1 MDELHPI
8 DGRGIRGDPFWPKC
22 RRGQGCALL
31 ADLDKAPASQR
42 LAGEHNTPG
51 TRAFIGVVVTL
62 GPARLPWY
70 RHKHIAPALTRSC
83 STTEDGTSTLLR
95 LCVQLQDIC
104 PRPKG
109 VAGQVPDAPA
119 VDSPRLQ
126 GVFWSAVRTAARD
139 MASMTWSATSFAAS
153 HWRGHR
159 PDPSGGAAQASMVS
173 EASTRP
179 SILDGAPLRRLS
191 WRAWANPPS

>member
-1 MDELHPI
+1 FFQSFQVSETPIQALPGKRRALDRSHIEPTPCDWGRGPWALLSPLERVLRGQSVVKRTQSMGVQGGVDELHPI

-51 TRAFIGVVVTL
+51 ARAFIGVVVTL

-95 LCVQLQDIC
+95 
-104 PRPKG
+104 
-109 VAGQVPDAPA
+109 
-119 VDSPRLQ
+119 
-126 GVFWSAVRTAARD
+126 
-139 MASMTWSATSFAAS
+139 
-153 HWRGHR
+153 
-159 PDPSGGAAQASMVS
+159 
-173 EASTRP
+173 
-179 SILDGAPLRRLS
+179 
-191 WRAWANPPS
+191 